1 MASDTPA
8 PSDSPGPR
16 TAMSSAP
23 PGTAGSPAP
32 STYPDPIMPT
42 SESELAVI
50 EALRHLGLGTLP
62 DRMGIELIEVGAQRT
77 VARMPVAGNTQP
89 YGLMHGGAS
98 AVLAE
103 SIGSIASALH
113 AGPDRI
119 ALGLELSCTHHK
131 AMREGFVIGTA
142 TPLVRGRTVASYAIS
157 ITDEAGAPVCTA
169 RLTCLLRDR

>member
-1 MASDTPA
+1 MSTDTPA
-8 PSDSPGPR
+8 PSTDP
-16 TAMSSAP
+16 SSGAH
-23 PGTAGSPAP
+23 GTAASPKAAAY
-32 STYPDPIMPT
+32 TAPIMPT
-42 SESELAVI
+42 DESQLAVV
-50 EALRHLGLGTLP
+50 EALRHLGLGALP
-62 DRMGIELIEVGAQRT
+62 DHMGIELLEVGADRT

-89 YGLMHGGAS
+89 YGLLHGGAS

-119 ALGLELSCTHHK
+119 ALGLELNCTHHK
-131 AMREGFVIGTA
+131 AMREGYVIGTA

-157 ITDEAGAPVCTA
+157 ITDEAGTPVCTA

>member
-1 MASDTPA
+1 MSNDTP
-8 PSDSPGPR
+8 SPR
-16 TAMSSAP
+16 TDTSSA
-23 PGTAGSPAP
+23 TATSAATSPAASAYSAP
-32 STYPDPIMPT
+32 VMPT
-42 SESELAVI
+42 DPAELAVI
-50 EALRHLGLGTLP
+50 EALRHLGLGALP
-62 DRMGIELIEVGAQRT
+62 DHMGIELLEVGAERT

-89 YGLMHGGAS
+89 YGLLHGGAS

-113 AGPDRI
+113 AGPERI

-131 AMREGFVIGTA
+131 AVRAGYVIGTA

-157 ITDEAGAPVCTA
+157 ITDEAGALVCTA

>member
-1 MASDTPA
+1 MPTP
-8 PSDSPGPR
+8 DSPY
-16 TAMSSAP
+16 AA
-23 PGTAGSPAP
+23 
-32 STYPDPIMPT
+32 PIMPT
-42 SESELAVI
+42 DPGQLAVV
-50 EALRHLGLGTLP
+50 EALRHLGLGALP
-62 DRMGIELIEVGAQRT
+62 DHMGIELLEVGAERT

-89 YGLMHGGAS
+89 YGLLHGGAS

-119 ALGLELSCTHHK
+119 ALGLELNCTHHK
-131 AMREGFVIGTA
+131 AMREGYVIGTA

-157 ITDEAGAPVCTA
+157 ITDEGGAPVCTA

>member
-1 MASDTPA
+1 MPPA
-8 PSDSPGPR
+8 DDPATG
-16 TAMSSAP
+16 AP
-23 PGTAGSPAP
+23 PAAHSAKA
-32 STYPDPIMPT
+32 SAYPTPILPTDPG
-42 SESELAVI
+42 ELAVVD
-50 EALRHLGLGTLP
+50 ALRHLGLGALP
-62 DRMGIELIEVGAQRT
+62 DRMGIEILEVGAERT

-103 SIGSIASALH
+103 SIGSIASAMH

-131 AMREGFVIGTA
+131 AMREGYVIGTA

-157 ITDEAGAPVCTA
+157 ITDEDGAPVCTA

>member
-1 MASDTPA
+1 MSSDTPA
-8 PSDSPGPR
+8 PSTDP
-16 TAMSSAP
+16 SSAA
-23 PGTAGSPAP
+23 PGTAASSATSAYAAP
-32 STYPDPIMPT
+32 LMPT
-42 SESELAVI
+42 DPGELAVI
-50 EALRHLGLGTLP
+50 AALSHIGLGALP
-62 DRMGIELIEVGAQRT
+62 DHMGIEILEVGADRT

-89 YGLMHGGAS
+89 YGLLHGGAS

-131 AMREGFVIGTA
+131 AMREGYVIGTA